1 VSAVVD
7 HFLQLQDKELELR
20 LDAGTDSDSSED
32 VPFQNISP
40 SQSNIALAFFYCRRA
55 EAERRK
61 PENIL
66 RSFIKQLAVIN
77 DKSLGLLRR
86 KYLEKR
92 RTGFLSNVLG
102 SIEAQTLLSRMIE
115 QSSQTILVLDALD
128 ECEEDSRHS
137 LMTVLSELVEK
148 GLRVKVLISSR
159 RDDDI
164 TAEFENKD
172 NFNISATD
180 NGEDIMSF
188 VRGKINEYRNSDS
201 RGRRRASSVISDV
214 LEQQIIDVFME
225 KSNGM

>member
-1 VSAVVD
+1 VSSVVD
-7 HFLQLQDKELELR
+7 HFLQLQEAEDPE
-20 LDAGTDSDSSED
+20 SSEN
-32 VPFQNISP
+32 VPFQTISP
-40 SQSNIALAFFYCRRA
+40 AQSDIALAFFYCRRA

-66 RSFIKQLAVIN
+66 RSYIKQLATIN
-77 DKSLGLLRR
+77 NKSLSLLRG
-86 KYLEKR
+86 KYLEKKR
-92 RTGFLSNVLG
+92 RGFLSNVL
-102 SIEAQTLLSRMIE
+102 SSMETQDLLTKMIK
-115 QSSQTILVLDALD
+115 QNPQTILILDALD

-137 LMTVLSELVEK
+137 LMTVLSELVEQD
-148 GLRVKVLISSR
+148 LRVKVLISSR

-188 VRGKINEYRNSDS
+188 VRGKIDEYRNS
-201 RGRRRASSVISDV
+201 RVTRRRTSSMISEE
-214 LEQQIIDVFME
+214 LEQQIVDVFLD

>member
-1 VSAVVD
+1 MSAVVD
-7 HFLQLQDKELELR
+7 HFLRLQEAELESR
-20 LDAGTDSDSSED
+20 LDDGTDPDSSSS
-32 VPFQNISP
+32 VPFQTLP
-40 SQSNIALAFFYCRRA
+40 PAQSNIALAFFYCRRA
-55 EAERRK
+55 KTERRK

-77 DKSLGLLRR
+77 DKSLGLLRK
-86 KYLEKR
+86 KYLEKKR
-92 RTGFLSNVLG
+92 KGFLSNMLG
-102 SIEAQTLLSRMIE
+102 SIEAQNLLTKMIMQNSR
-115 QSSQTILVLDALD
+115 TILVLDALD
-128 ECEEDSRHS
+128 ECEEDSRHN

-188 VRGKINEYRNSDS
+188 VRGKINEYRKSVS
-201 RGRRRASSVISDV
+201 RGRRRASSVISDE
-214 LEQQIIDVFME
+214 LEQQIIDIFLD